1 MIDISAILLGLVFG
15 LVLASAIILLLLH
28 AAVSS
33 PITEEETTHSFN
45 FRNWKPVSKYESRRT
60 FMHAAGHDPDTL
72 EW

>member
-1 MIDISAILLGLVFG
+1 MIDVTAILLGLIFG
-15 LVLASAIILLLLH
+15 LVLASAIILLLVH

-33 PITEEETTHSFN
+33 PLTEEETHHNFSFTH
-45 FRNWKPVSKYESRRT
+45 WKPVSKYESRRT

>member
-1 MIDISAILLGLVFG
+1 MIDVTAILFGLVFG
-15 LVLASAIILLLLH
+15 LVLASAIIILLVH

-33 PITEEETTHSFN
+33 PITEEETTHKFN
-45 FRNWKPVSKYESRRT
+45 LNTWRPVSKYESRRT